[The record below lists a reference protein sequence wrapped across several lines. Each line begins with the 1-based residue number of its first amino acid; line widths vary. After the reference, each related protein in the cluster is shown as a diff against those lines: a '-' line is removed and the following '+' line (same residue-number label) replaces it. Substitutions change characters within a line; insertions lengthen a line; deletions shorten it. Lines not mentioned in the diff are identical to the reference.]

1 LDVGQEGGERVLA
14 KRRTGQGNGKRCA
27 QRRGRRQGP
36 LARTLGGR
44 GGQVARGAV
53 IAVQRA
59 GGDQR
64 VQARVECFGRGQGS
78 VGVGAAQHRHV
89 ADVRRAQLRTQARV
103 QRHAFLRDR
112 SQLRKIVLPE
122 RPAC

>member
-1 LDVGQEGGERVLA
+1 LEQEALHGAGERRAGKVARAQRRGAARKLDVGQEGGERVLA
-14 KRRTGQGNGKRCA
+14 ERRTGQGIGKRCA

-36 LARTLGGR
+36 LARALGGR

-78 VGVGAAQHRHV
+78 VG
-89 ADVRRAQLRTQARV
+89 
-103 QRHAFLRDR
+103 
-112 SQLRKIVLPE
+112 
-122 RPAC
+122 